1 MASNTE
7 LSFAWVTNVQI
18 SNCSCKFCLWNL
30 LLYCQHSVV
39 SSLRTIFFLWF
50 YFVIGKL
57 IDYLVSSKLNNVVL
71 ELEQQTGE
79 PIEPITIYP
88 LSMEWFIWASY
99 YISSVYYSEMKVKL
113 HLFFYYFV
121 ITSTDKKFR

>member
-1 MASNTE
+1 M

-18 SNCSCKFCLWNL
+18 SDCSCKFCLC
-30 LLYCQHSVV
+30 LYGIFFRIVNIAVV
-39 SSLRTIFFLWF
+39 ISLCTIFFVWF

-57 IDYLVSSKLNNVVL
+57 IDCLVNSKLNNVAL
-71 ELEQQTGE
+71 QLEQQTGE

-113 HLFFYYFV
+113 HLFFYYFG
-121 ITSTDKKFR
+121 ITSYDKKFR

>member
-1 MASNTE
+1 M

-18 SNCSCKFCLWNL
+18 SDCSCKFCLC
-30 LLYCQHSVV
+30 LYGIFFRIVNIAVV
-39 SSLRTIFFLWF
+39 ISLCTIFFVWF

-57 IDYLVSSKLNNVVL
+57 IDCLVNSKLNNVAL

-99 YISSVYYSEMKVKL
+99 YISSVYYSEMKVEL
-113 HLFFYYFV
+113 HLFFYYFG
-121 ITSTDKKFR
+121 IQKTSFTLNL